1 MVSVLFLL
9 MLFRTLFAVP
19 TIPAARSVS
28 PSTASLAP
36 SNACFPDAAVKG
48 TVTNKA
54 ASSTVRTTV
63 PLSAS

>member
-1 MVSVLFLL
+1 
-9 MLFRTLFAVP
+9 VP
-19 TIPAARSVS
+19 TTPAVRSVS
-28 PSTASLAP
+28 PSTASFAP
-36 SNACFPDAAVKG
+36 LSAYFPDAAVKG